1 MYRVVIS
8 RLSVTNTKALL
19 TLSALIKMTEPAKKT
34 HTMFCSMFKNVP
46 NLNETSSS
54 DSTLLL
60 NNTSVTSKA
69 NRARSQLYIRNK
81 NSYLTCKEDEN
92 VMISKLI

>member
-19 TLSALIKMTEPAKKT
+19 TLSALIKMIEPAKKT
-34 HTMFCSMFKNVP
+34 HTLFKNVP

-60 NNTSVTSKA
+60 NNTSVTSKVKKQIGPEV
-69 NRARSQLYIRNK
+69 NCIFEIK
-81 NSYLTCKEDEN
+81 T
-92 VMISKLI
+92 VT

>member
-1 MYRVVIS
+1 
-8 RLSVTNTKALL
+8 
-19 TLSALIKMTEPAKKT
+19 
-34 HTMFCSMFKNVP
+34 MFKNVP

-69 NRARSQLYIRNK
+69 KKRIGPEVNCIFEIK
-81 NSYLTCKEDEN
+81 T
-92 VMISKLI
+92 VT